1 MTDAAIP
8 LFLNPT
14 AGHGQAAR
22 KCSSLCGMLTS
33 NGIAHELYESRGP
46 GDLEDQV
53 RRAVAGGADRVLVA
67 GGDGSVHEAVNGIML
82 SGRQAALGVVPLGT
96 GNDFAKA
103 CTIPLHW
110 EDAVAF
116 LIERLKGGV
125 AARHIDVGRM
135 NNRYFAN
142 GAGIGFD
149 ARVTA
154 IARRIRLPIGDFIY
168 LLAVL
173 KGLWE
178 GLTTPDIEITCS
190 DVAMSG
196 PVTLINIS
204 NGPWIGGMFRI
215 APDAVNDDGEL
226 DLVIVN
232 PLSRLRIMRL
242 LPKLVKGTHTDEPE
256 MSAYRVTDCIVVAS
270 EPVPSHLD
278 GEVQPPQ
285 TRFDLEVK
293 AGALGLL

>member
-1 MTDAAIP
+1 MTDSSIP

-14 AGHGQAAR
+14 AGRGRAGR
-22 KCSSLCGMLTS
+22 IRSSLCGLLRS
-33 NGIAHELYESRGP
+33 NGVSHTVFESRGP

-53 RRAVAGGADRVLVA
+53 RRAVADGTDRLLVG

-82 SGRQAALGVVPLGT
+82 SGRRAELGVVPLGS

-110 EDAVAF
+110 EDAAALLVD
-116 LIERLKGGV
+116 RLESGM
-125 AARHIDVGRM
+125 AARDIDVGRM
-135 NNRYFAN
+135 NGRYFAN

-154 IARRIRLPIGDFIY
+154 IARRMKLPIGDLVY
-168 LLAVL
+168 LVAVL
-173 KGLWE
+173 KGMWE
-178 GLTTPDIEITCS
+178 GLTTPEIEITCS
-190 DVAMSG
+190 EVAISG
-196 PVTLINIS
+196 PVTLVNIS

-215 APDAVNDDGEL
+215 APGAVNDDGEL
-226 DLVIVN
+226 DLVVVS

-242 LPKLVKGTHTDEPE
+242 LPKLVKGTHGGEPE
-256 MSAYRVTDCIVVAS
+256 MSTHRVTACAIVAS

-278 GEVQPPQ
+278 GEVQAPQ
-285 TRFDLEVK
+285 TRFELEVV
-293 AGALGLL
+293 AGTLGLL